1 MPPLSPSNRCLF
13 RGPPPPS
20 LGPQPPPPNSAS
32 SADWCPA
39 CQGRGPRALTSPAE
53 GGRAVKGGG
62 DGPRLSTSESSL
74 PGLVLLWNRRR
85 GRVPGGR
92 AAGAAAGGWPCRDRG
107 APAGRGPSCDPA
119 GEGAGAPGGVGGAA
133 GGGSSGHTSGWKRAL
148 SRPPWLWGCPPRKR
162 LPAMWPW
169 NVGT

>member
-20 LGPQPPPPNSAS
+20 LGPQPPPPNSAF

-39 CQGRGPRALTSPAE
+39 CQGRGPRALTSPTE
-53 GGRAVKGGG
+53 GGRRLREGG

-92 AAGAAAGGWPCRDRG
+92 AREQRQGDGRSGIEGPRRAEGPAVIRRGDRG
-107 APAGRGPSCDPA
+107 ARRG
-119 GEGAGAPGGVGGAA
+119 GGAA
-133 GGGSSGHTSGWKRAL
+133 GGGSSGRTSGWKRAL

-169 NVGT
+169 SVGT

>member
-1 MPPLSPSNRCLF
+1 MPPLSPSNRGLF

-39 CQGRGPRALTSPAE
+39 CRGRGPRALTSPTE
-53 GGRAVKGGG
+53 GGGRLREGG

-92 AAGAAAGGWPCRDRG
+92 AREQRQGDGRAGIEGPRRAEGPAVIRRGDRG
-107 APAGRGPSCDPA
+107 ARRGGGQLVAAAVAAHLDGSELCPDHHGSGAVLQESVFPQCGRGA
-119 GEGAGAPGGVGGAA
+119 
-133 GGGSSGHTSGWKRAL
+133 
-148 SRPPWLWGCPPRKR
+148 
-162 LPAMWPW
+162 
-169 NVGT
+169 